1 MCIHAYILW
10 DLLLILI
17 ASYLEVCKVVKGRN
31 DQIEKKE
38 CDFIGFV
45 VIYNGRERSL
55 HLMCLCVDSRVY
67 AAALAL

>member
-1 MCIHAYILW
+1 MHPCVHTV
-10 DLLLILI
+10 DLFLILI

-31 DQIEKKE
+31 DQKEKKE
-38 CDFIGFV
+38 CDFIGFI
-45 VIYNGRERSL
+45 VIYNGRLRSL